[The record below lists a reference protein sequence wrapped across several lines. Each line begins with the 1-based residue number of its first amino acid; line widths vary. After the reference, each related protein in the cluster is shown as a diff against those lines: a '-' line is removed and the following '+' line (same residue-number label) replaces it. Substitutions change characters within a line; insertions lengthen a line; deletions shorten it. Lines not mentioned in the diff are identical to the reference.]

1 MQNQTNSAA
10 MMSSNKTEPA
20 ILTKR
25 IGSTT
30 YKIVVHFSERSSET
44 IDDKILRLIE
54 REVDNIA

>member
-1 MQNQTNSAA
+1 MRSQNISEAT
-10 MMSSNKTEPA
+10 MSTGKTEPA

-30 YKIVVHFSERSSET
+30 YKVVIHFDERGERVE
-44 IDDKILRLIE
+44 DKILRLIE